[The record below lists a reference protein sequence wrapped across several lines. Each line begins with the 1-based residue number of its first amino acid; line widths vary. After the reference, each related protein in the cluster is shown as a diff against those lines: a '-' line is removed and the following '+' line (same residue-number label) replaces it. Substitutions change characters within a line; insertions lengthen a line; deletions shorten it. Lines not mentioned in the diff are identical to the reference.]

1 MKKLFLSILTL
12 GFLLSACEKL
22 PPVKNQ
28 KYLKCVNFS
37 GDPQYYLIQDNK
49 LKKGDMYITTLKR
62 YLDDATFKNPRGYN
76 HQLMYVSDKYLVFD
90 ADWVSD
96 KGTFAINRI
105 TLEAGPLYKFYEK
118 SSGQRNDAYIE
129 ELFPSYLKS
138 QCELTTPLKKLI

>member
-90 ADWVSD
+90 ADWVAV
-96 KGTFAINRI
+96 KGTFVLDRI
-105 TLEAGPLYKFYEK
+105 TLEAAPLYNFYEK
-118 SSGQRNDAYIE
+118 SSGQRNDAYIKD
-129 ELFPSYLKS
+129 LFPSFLKV
-138 QCELTTPLKKLI
+138 QCELTAPLKKQI